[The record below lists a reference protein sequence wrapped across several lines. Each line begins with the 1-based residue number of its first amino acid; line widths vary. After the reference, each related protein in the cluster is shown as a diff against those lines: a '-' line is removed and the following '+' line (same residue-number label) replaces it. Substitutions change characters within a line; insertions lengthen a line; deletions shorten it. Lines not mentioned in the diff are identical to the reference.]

1 MAKEELSATVT
12 FVSYDGKLM
21 LENFPAGQ
29 RKTKTKTKTK
39 TDKCFGVYYS

>member
-1 MAKEELSATVT
+1 MVKEELSATDT

-29 RKTKTKTKTK
+29 FLRKAAN
-39 TDKCFGVYYS
+39 CFGV